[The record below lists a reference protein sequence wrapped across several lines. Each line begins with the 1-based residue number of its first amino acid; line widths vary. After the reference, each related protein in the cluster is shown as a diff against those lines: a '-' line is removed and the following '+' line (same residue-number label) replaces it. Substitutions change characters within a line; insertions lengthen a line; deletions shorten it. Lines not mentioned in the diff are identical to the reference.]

1 MVSDFYPMKRFLV
14 IFLLLGSALNSYS
27 QNRNNIWCFGD
38 SAGIDF
44 NQTPPLPTVTSLDTR
59 GSCVSISDSSGNL
72 LFYANTRATF
82 GFNTTKIW
90 DKSNLLMQNGD
101 SIIGQGW
108 YNELSIIPKPGNQ
121 FQYYLFTLNVASR
134 YGFYYS
140 VIDMSLNGGFGAVTQ
155 KNIQLNTYKAWDAM
169 ATVKHGNG
177 RDWWII
183 TKDYDSGNAQD
194 SLHVYLVDPF
204 GIHESIQRIGAAVS
218 GGSGKMTFS
227 KNGSKFL
234 FTEYNGLIETIDFDR
249 CTGLFSNAQIIYNP
263 SVNGPS
269 ITGSAL
275 SPNGNVAYFSNADAT
290 TELIQLDLIAPNI
303 WASRDTIVQLTHP
316 FETGGSLRLGPDN
329 KIYWSCA
336 WTNLINFNY
345 PYQDTMYHTENMNL
359 SVINNPDVVG
369 SGCNFSLY
377 SFNLG
382 GKRCYWG
389 LPNNPDYD
397 LGHVVGSVCDS
408 LSSAVNEIKFENV
421 FDLFPNPACDHFTL
435 SLTAPL
441 NSGSLIVITDQL
453 GKIIRRVNI
462 NINSTSYEI
471 NTADIMQGIYFV
483 SIQNGQR
490 TLGTQKIVIIR

>member
-1 MVSDFYPMKRFLV
+1 MRT
-14 IFLLLGSALNSYS
+14 FLLNLAIIFSALNLFS

-44 NQTPPLPTVTSLDTR
+44 NQSPPVPIVTSLDTR
-59 GSCVSISDSSGNL
+59 GSCVSIADSVGGL
-72 LFYANTRATF
+72 LFYANTRATLI
-82 GFNTTKIW
+82 GNTTRIW
-90 DKSNLLMQNGD
+90 SKNNLLMQNGD
-101 SIIGQGW
+101 SVVGRGW
-108 YNELSIIPKPGNQ
+108 YNELIIIPMPDNPNK
-121 FQYYLFTLNVASR
+121 YYLFSVGVTSV

-140 VIDMSLNGGFGAVTQ
+140 VIDMNLNGGLGAVTQ
-155 KNIQLNTYKAWDAM
+155 KNVQLNSYKSWDCIA
-169 ATVKHGNG
+169 AIKHANG
-177 RDWWII
+177 RDWWVI
-183 TKDYDSGNAQD
+183 TKDDETGNMQD
-194 SLHVYLVDPF
+194 TLHVYLISPF
-204 GIHESIQRIGAAVS
+204 GIQESIQHLGASENGNA
-218 GGSGKMTFS
+218 GNMTFS
-227 KNGSKFL
+227 KDGSRFL
-234 FTEYNGLIETIDFDR
+234 FTSYNGLIETMNFDR
-249 CTGLFSNAQIIYNP
+249 CTGLFSNANVILNSYNYR
-263 SVNGPS
+263 

-275 SPNGNVAYFSNADAT
+275 SPNGNVVYYSNADAISD
-290 TELIQLDLIAPNI
+290 LVQLDLNVSNV
-303 WASRDTIVQLTHP
+303 WASRDTIISLSHP
-316 FETGGSLRLGPDN
+316 FETGGLLRLAPDG

-359 SVINNPDVVG
+359 SMISNPDSVG

-397 LGHVVGSVCDS
+397 LGSLAGSVCDT
-408 LSSAVNEIKFENV
+408 LSSGVNELKFENI
-421 FDLFPNPACDHFTL
+421 FDLFPNPATDHFTL

-441 NSGSLIVITDQL
+441 NSGSLVLITDRL

-462 NINSTSYEI
+462 NSNSTSFEI